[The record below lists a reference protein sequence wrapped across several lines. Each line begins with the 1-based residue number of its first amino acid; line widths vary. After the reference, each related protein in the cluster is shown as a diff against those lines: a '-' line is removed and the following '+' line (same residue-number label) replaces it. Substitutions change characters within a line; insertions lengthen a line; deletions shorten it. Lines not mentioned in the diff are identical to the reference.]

1 MIERKWFSHYREEKS
16 MIKVIRTFGLVI
28 IGVFLLGA
36 CSSSF
41 SDDKKAANEAVQSVF
56 ESKPEK
62 SNNSAK
68 DIDYHLPF
76 GVEIKE
82 ESPNNLLLKNGSRTY
97 ILFYNQHEKEDS
109 KVVYESTMKQQKE
122 WDVNETYNKDGKIGY
137 MLVKKLK
144 DDHYQLIVGIGG
156 VKLTTETDNIKKDA
170 EAMMK
175 IANSVKMK

>member
-1 MIERKWFSHYREEKS
+1 MMKFIRS
-16 MIKVIRTFGLVI
+16 MGLVV

-41 SDDKKAANEAVQSVF
+41 SEDKAEAKEAVESTF
-56 ESKPEK
+56 ASKPEK
-62 SNNSAK
+62 VDNSTK

-82 ESPNNLLLKNGSRTY
+82 ESPNNVLLKNGSRTY
-97 ILFYNQHEKEDS
+97 ILFYNQHETEDS
-109 KVVYESTMKQQKE
+109 KVVYESTMMQQKE
-122 WDVNETYNKDGKIGY
+122 WDVNENFNQDGKFGY

-144 DDHYQLIVGIGG
+144 EDHYQLIVGIGG

-170 EAMMK
+170 ETMMR
-175 IANSVKMK
+175 IANSVKVK